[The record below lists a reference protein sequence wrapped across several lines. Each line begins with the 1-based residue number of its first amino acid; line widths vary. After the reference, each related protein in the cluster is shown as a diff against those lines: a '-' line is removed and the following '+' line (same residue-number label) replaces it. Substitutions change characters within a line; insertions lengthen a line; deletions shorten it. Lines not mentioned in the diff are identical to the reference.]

1 MAKNKEY
8 WSWVEAAVNVIEG
21 KWKLLIVLVLR
32 DGKLRYSEILRKLPS
47 ISEKML
53 VKQLRELEN
62 HGIVT
67 RKVYPVV
74 PPKVEYSLTVAGE
87 KLVVVLKILG
97 FWGIRYLDD
106 KVAGPGLSREKVNDP
121 VKLRL
126 LLEDLQKI
134 REDIELQLESSDKIP

>member
-8 WSWVEAAVNVIEG
+8 WSWVEAAVNVIGG
-21 KWKLLIVLVLR
+21 KGKLLIVLVLR
-32 DGKLRYSEILRKLPS
+32 DGKLRYSEIIKKLPS
-47 ISEKML
+47 ISDKML
-53 VKQLRELEN
+53 VKQLRELERD
-62 HGIVT
+62 GIIT

-74 PPKVEYSLTVAGE
+74 PPKVEYSLTEAGE

-106 KVAGPGLSREKVNDP
+106 KVVGEGLSREKVHDP

-126 LLEDLQKI
+126 LLEDIQKI
-134 REDIELQLESSDKIP
+134 RNDIEKQLEDQDQPL

>member
-8 WSWVEAAVNVIEG
+8 WSWVEAAVNVIGG

-32 DGKLRYSEILRKLPS
+32 DGKLRYSEILHKLPS

-53 VKQLRELEN
+53 VKQLRELERD
-62 HGIVT
+62 GIIT
-67 RKVYPVV
+67 RTVYPVV
-74 PPKVEYSLTVAGE
+74 PPKVEYSLTEAGE

-106 KVAGPGLSREKVNDP
+106 EVVGEGLSREKVNDP

-126 LLEDLQKI
+126 LLEDIQKI
-134 REDIELQLESSDKIP
+134 RNDIEKQLGEQD

>member
-8 WSWVEAAVNVIEG
+8 WSWVEAAVNVIGG

-32 DGKLRYSEILRKLPS
+32 DGKLRYSEILHKLPS

-53 VKQLRELEN
+53 VKQLRELERD
-62 HGIVT
+62 GIVT
-67 RKVYPVV
+67 RTVYAIV
-74 PPKVEYSLTVAGE
+74 PPRVEYSLTEAGE

-106 KVAGPGLSREKVNDP
+106 EVVGEGLSREKVRDP

-126 LLEDLQKI
+126 LLEDIQKI
-134 REDIELQLESSDKIP
+134 REDIEKQLEDQDQP